1 MLALARDVWY
11 NIIKKREAGT
21 SQNGKE
27 VRKMITD
34 YKKNTKYF
42 QFTNPH
48 PKGKEIGDCHVRSIA
63 IALGITWIEA
73 YDMLCKKGREIL
85 SVIDTVETVSGVL
98 KEHGF
103 REMKLAVKK
112 GKKRKTLIDL
122 IKENPDSVIV
132 GQIAHHWATAR
143 DNKVRDTWNS
153 SEKPLYKYWIK

>member
-1 MLALARDVWY
+1 
-11 NIIKKREAGT
+11 
-21 SQNGKE
+21 
-27 VRKMITD
+27 MITD
-34 YKKNTKYF
+34 YQKNTKYF

-48 PKGKEIGDCHVRSIA
+48 PKGEEIGDCHVRSIA
-63 IALGITWIEA
+63 IALGVTWIEA
-73 YDMLCKKGREIL
+73 YDMLCNKGREIF